1 MLSVEDNERLT
12 RVGPGTPMG
21 NAFRQFWLPFMLSDE
36 LANDAPPRRVRL
48 LGEDLIAFRD
58 TQGRPGLV
66 DRYCPHRRAD
76 LYFGRNEQCGL
87 RCAYHGWKFDV
98 DGNVTDMPA
107 EPANTPLLQ
116 DVKIKAYPMRDW
128 GGVLWAYMGDPATMP
143 DEVPQFE
150 WGLVPPHRRFISK
163 RLQQNNYAQA
173 VEGGIDSAHVGIL
186 HSLLEPEPD
195 TPFRQRQLPIN
206 PNLPLMAK
214 DTAPRFFVRDTDY
227 GFLVGARRNASED
240 EYYWRVTQFLLPFY
254 SMIARW
260 DGEPIVGHAWT
271 PIDDHNTWTFTMT
284 WHPERDFRE
293 GEQDPHEIHVEVE
306 DEIAFLPVANK
317 DNDYRIDRE
326 HQRLHSTTGIHGIG
340 AQDAAIQEGMGPIVD
355 RSRETLGAG
364 DAAIVSFR
372 RRLLKMA
379 RDVEAGILPK
389 AAAEPDLYQVRSAG
403 MVLGKGTDFVAGL
416 ASRMKARQ

>member
-214 DTAPRFFVRDTDY
+214 DTAAFEGRSVRSLQRVSTK
-227 GFLVGARRNASED
+227 VVSWNA
-240 EYYWRVTQFLLPFY
+240 
-254 SMIARW
+254 
-260 DGEPIVGHAWT
+260 DGKQTAVIG
-271 PIDDHNTWTFTMT
+271 
-284 WHPERDFRE
+284 
-293 GEQDPHEIHVEVE
+293 
-306 DEIAFLPVANK
+306 
-317 DNDYRIDRE
+317 
-326 HQRLHSTTGIHGIG
+326 RLQSRLAPLCGR
-340 AQDAAIQEGMGPIVD
+340 ADA
-355 RSRETLGAG
+355 
-364 DAAIVSFR
+364 
-372 RRLLKMA
+372 
-379 RDVEAGILPK
+379 
-389 AAAEPDLYQVRSAG
+389 AAAERATCGTLLPN
-403 MVLGKGTDFVAGL
+403 KG
-416 ASRMKARQ
+416 